1 VKDVVTRALAVS
13 AVALAIA
20 AATAGAAGAPRSLT
34 TKCVDTSGVRAHP
47 FWITTAD
54 RVRLYAIEAGHGPT
68 AVVLAHE
75 YPADLCGW
83 LPYVRT
89 LTAAGLRVLAFDFR
103 NYGDSGGRRTG
114 SRPSTAT
121 SGPRSAAQG
130 PTARAASSR
139 RSARRAAL
147 RRAAPSR
154 TRARHGA
161 APAGTA

>member
-1 VKDVVTRALAVS
+1 VRDVLARALAVS

-20 AATAGAAGAPRSLT
+20 AATAGAAGAPRSLAA
-34 TKCVDTSGVRAHP
+34 KCVDTSGVRAHP

-54 RVRLYAIEAGHGPT
+54 HVRLYAIEAGRGPT

-103 NYGDSGGRRTG
+103 NYGDSGRPEHGIIAVDRDVRAAVGRR
-114 SRPSTAT
+114 R
-121 SGPRSAAQG
+121 
-130 PTARAASSR
+130 PTARAASSSSAR
-139 RSARRAAL
+139 RSAEWSR
-147 RRAAPSR
+147 SR
-154 TRARHGA
+154 TARGCLSQA
-161 APAGTA
+161 